1 MDIYIDETNLES
13 FLSQKEHA
21 LFPDVLKLLKQQL
34 NINFNFSKNRLKEN
48 EKLSAIIPTLTSG
61 VADTDTT
68 FDNEFP
74 NRPLKTNSAIHFNPE
89 QLSSIYWI
97 DDADGYKLLEAGS
110 VLIALLGEEINET
123 KKLFFNQDDYVFH
136 KRWRIG
142 EVGFQNWNDL
152 RTFSLPLTD
161 IIIGDPYILSKKNGD
176 DTIHNLYEAIDVLT
190 NLSFNKVR
198 IVLFANPDFISYDLD
213 DVVKELKKVLNHST
227 GKSCSV
233 TIIKT
238 SKEHDRTII
247 TNYKRLKAGDSF
259 TFWNNQGI
267 LLSKGKELDY
277 ESLCHN
283 ENYKYLKLRINDF
296 QKILDFT
303 KENNPDNIIG
313 DKVSGFL
320 NF

>member
-13 FLSQKEHA
+13 FLSQKEYA
-21 LFPDVLKLLKQQL
+21 LFPDILKLLKQQL

-48 EKLSAIIPTLTSG
+48 ENLSAIIPTLTSG

-68 FDNEFP
+68 FDNAFR
-74 NRPLKTNSAIHFNPE
+74 NRPLKTNSAIHFNSE

-97 DDADGYKLLEAGS
+97 DDADGYKLLGAGS

-213 DVVKELKKVLNHST
+213 DVVKELKNILNAST

-303 KENNPDNIIG
+303 KGNNPDNITG